1 MVPSGKPAARALPC
15 AIVAAMH
22 APRGHAPR
30 LAILATLAVALLGA
44 RRAPDGTL
52 VIRSLTEGATIHV
65 DGRPAGTLPMPLPL
79 ALSPGE
85 HTVRVAKPGH
95 ADYIDTFTIRPGRE
109 TLLEID
115 LLAMS
120 GALAVSTRPRG
131 AGVYIDGRYVGDAPW
146 RGDAEAGARIVE
158 VRAPGHAPWRQ
169 VLELPLGE
177 EQVIDVQLAPAAS
190 AAAPADDAWYAEPL
204 VWIGVGAAL
213 TAGVVAVVLVTA
225 DDERPR
231 PDASLVIE
239 TVR

>member
-1 MVPSGKPAARALPC
+1 MHAARGP
-15 AIVAAMH
+15 V
-22 APRGHAPR
+22 PR
-30 LAILATLAVALLGA
+30 LAMLATLATLAVALLGA
-44 RRAPDGTL
+44 RRAADGTL
-52 VIRSLTEGATIHV
+52 VIRSLTVGAAIYV

-79 ALSPGE
+79 ALSPGQ
-85 HTVRVAKPGH
+85 HTVRVAKAGH

-120 GALAVSTRPRG
+120 GALAVSARPPG

-146 RGDAEAGARIVE
+146 RGDVEAGARIVE

-169 VLELPLGE
+169 VLDLPLGE
-177 EQVIDVQLAPAAS
+177 EQVIDVQLAPAA
-190 AAAPADDAWYAEPL
+190 AAAPPDDPWYAEPL
-204 VWIGVGAAL
+204 VWIGVGAAV

-225 DDERPR
+225 DDPAPR
-231 PDASLVIE
+231 PDASVVIE